1 MTRRAFPIFASCAL
15 LAGCGDG
22 ALTSTLGS
30 DAGASLDARAVE
42 TGVLPNP
49 DKIEFAGR
57 FETRSDLG
65 IDKFCAVKTDANR
78 FDIGFLAVFG
88 PESKCEGTGTASVQ
102 GDEVEI
108 TLNDKGTCTFAARY
122 DGIELRFAGAVESGC
137 ARYCSEKASL
147 SGTHYFMIE
156 PGDSAARNTLG
167 REIER
172 LCS

>member
-1 MTRRAFPIFASCAL
+1 VTRTAFPIFALCAL
-15 LAGCGDG
+15 LAGCGDS

-30 DAGASLDARAVE
+30 DAGATLDARAVE
-42 TGVLPNP
+42 MGVLPNP

-65 IDKFCAVKTDANR
+65 IDKFCAVKTDADR
-78 FDIGFLAVFG
+78 FHIGFLAVFG

-137 ARYCSEKASL
+137 ASYCSEKASL

-156 PGDSAARNTLG
+156 PGDNAARNTLG

-172 LCS
+172 LCG